1 MAKPKPPRSHVKPP
15 GAVLADVEI
24 LMDWCRTH
32 NSYRLV
38 TCSIDPNYCA
48 DVDNHA
54 KMWRI
59 LRCVKYH
66 ARKADAK
73 EYAKAFGVLD
83 RVVMGNWR
91 LRPSG
96 RSSRPSSVHGAFQ
109 YAFNR
114 AHAIRIPT

>member
-38 TCSIDPNYCA
+38 ARSIDPNYCT
-48 DVDNHA
+48 DSDDHA

-59 LRCVKYH
+59 LRYVKDVAH
-66 ARKADAK
+66 RVDATL
-73 EYAKAFGVLD
+73 YAEAFAVLD
-83 RVVMGNWR
+83 NFVMGNWR
-91 LRPSG
+91 VKKRG
-96 RSSRPSSVHGAFQ
+96 RINPLMCQCA
-109 YAFNR
+109 
-114 AHAIRIPT
+114 